1 MTSHRQYPD
10 RGIIPLPYHHSM
22 LSDTRRCQAFAGAIE
37 KIVRRGDIVLDLGT
51 GTGLLAYFAARQGAQ
66 QVYALE
72 ADPLVATATRGYIR
86 RNGLDQKIQLIERR
100 AEDFLPQVQVDV
112 VICEMLSAGLLGEQ
126 QVPVLNA
133 IRARLRESQSGHSY
147 RVIPGEVVHYCQL
160 VHAEF
165 DFYGYQ
171 VSMIRLGDA
180 YSADS
185 SITVLSEITRYAT
198 ADFTREVDP
207 VVHSTVEV
215 TATASGT
222 INAIRLLT
230 QAVLWFDQDQPPGE
244 QFIDWFLNFLV
255 VPLENEVPV
264 EVGKA
269 VQVHLNYP
277 YGGALDEL
285 RIGVSDKRGHALL

>member
-1 MTSHRQYPD
+1 MSSRTQYPD
-10 RGIIPLPYHHSM
+10 RGIIPLPYHHTM
-22 LSDTRRCQAFAGAIE
+22 LSDTKRCQAFAGAIR
-37 KIVRRGDIVLDLGT
+37 KIVRSGDIVLDLGT
-51 GTGLLAYFAARQGAQ
+51 GTGLLAYFAVRQGAQ
-66 QVYALE
+66 QVYAVE
-72 ADPLVATATRGYIR
+72 ADPLVANATREYIR
-86 RNGLDQKIQLIERR
+86 LNGLDQKVQLIEKR
-100 AEDFLPQVQVDV
+100 AEDFLPPPVQVDV
-112 VICEMLSAGLLGEQ
+112 VICEMLSVGLLGEQ

-133 IRARLRESQSGHSY
+133 IRARLGESQSGHSY

-160 VHAEF
+160 VHAGF

-171 VSMIRLGDA
+171 VPMMRLGDT
-180 YSADS
+180 YSTDS
-185 SITVLSEITRYAT
+185 SITALSEITRYAT

-207 VVHSTVEV
+207 VVESTIEV

-255 VPLENEVPV
+255 VPLESEIPV
-264 EVGKA
+264 EVGKS
-269 VQVHLNYP
+269 VQVNLSYP

-285 RIGVSDKRGHALL
+285 RVQIS